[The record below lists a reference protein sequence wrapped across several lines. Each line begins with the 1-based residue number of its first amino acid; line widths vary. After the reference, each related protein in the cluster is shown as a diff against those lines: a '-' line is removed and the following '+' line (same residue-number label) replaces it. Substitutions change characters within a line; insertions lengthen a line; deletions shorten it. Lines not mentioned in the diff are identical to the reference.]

1 MAGKYDCWA
10 SYGNTFTYER
20 WPLHSSLRYNH
31 SFDPYHFGAGYAIQ
45 CGRRNQERS
54 VRLGL
59 QTSNLVGTLD
69 RGRGCLG
76 LRKRAWFLYGI
87 CALALVLVLV
97 PGFGVKVNGAQRWL
111 GLGPLRL
118 QPSEFAKIGLVLIL
132 AVYLSANQRE
142 IKSLCRGFVYPSLI
156 LGLVLGLIMLQ
167 PDFGTTFLCGAVGA
181 TMMFLAGVSLRWLL
195 PIAGLAVSGF
205 ALLVYLDPVRIRR
218 VTSFL
223 DVEANAND
231 SAYQLWQGMLAF
243 GVGGVDGV
251 GLGKGRQQMHFLP
264 EAHTDFI
271 FSVIGEELGL
281 IFSLGIVA
289 CFLALFVLVAWR
301 LREAPNLYLFL
312 IGSGA
317 ILAIALQ
324 AVINVGVV
332 TGSMPTK
339 GMSLPFISYG
349 GSNLMVTF
357 VLIGLILN
365 VFRNWGGPVYG
376 PARRG
381 SLPTCFKGSA
391 RIGVRTKNWPRS

>member
-1 MAGKYDCWA
+1 MIVGQATATRSPMSG
-10 SYGNTFTYER
+10 GPFI
-20 WPLHSSLRYNH
+20 PLFVITIALTLTT
-31 SFDPYHFGAGYAIQ
+31 
-45 CGRRNQERS
+45 
-54 VRLGL
+54 LGL
-59 QTSNLVGTLD
+59 VMLFSAGAVTKSGPYALVSKQAIWLGLSIVAGGVSAFVNLEL
-69 RGRGCLG
+69 
-76 LRKRAWFLYGI
+76 LRKRAWLLYGI

-365 VFRNWGGPVYG
+365 VFRNWGGPV
-376 PARRG
+376 
-381 SLPTCFKGSA
+381 L
-391 RIGVRTKNWPRS
+391 PRSREL